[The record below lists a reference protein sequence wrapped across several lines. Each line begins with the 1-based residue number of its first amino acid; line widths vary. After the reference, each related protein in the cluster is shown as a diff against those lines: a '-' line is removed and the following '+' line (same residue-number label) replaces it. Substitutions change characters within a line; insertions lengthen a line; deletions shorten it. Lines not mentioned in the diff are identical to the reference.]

1 MRNWVLFFLLF
12 SCFIGRS
19 QNFNSLI
26 PYDTLKYTSRIGGQ
40 LDSIDVFNAFLS
52 STNPSGSISE
62 LNTFTPRWLFTNHGA
77 QIQQNFNSWKPLVF
91 SGLPHIGFN
100 YSFGSQGTQNVL
112 MSYQQSFGKQLIVNL
127 EYKKNKGSGFLRNG
141 DYNLNDLEFQLA
153 KKGSFYSFLT
163 QASYLTSEFHVNN
176 GLLVDSLAD
185 DFALRLLP
193 VQKENAYHSNQR
205 TNLIHTNY
213 FDFSKD
219 SLVAIGLFTSHQL
232 QIRNLR
238 YSEEIDTLSL
248 IYNEINFDST
258 LTMDQNQLS
267 SITNGAGLFLKN
279 KKVAFGV
286 GAEVRYWKYDNLN
299 HRNDTTEVN
308 LAANFQYQ
316 TRKFKFSEV
325 HKHNLIGAK
334 QEFKNELATSIL
346 VGRSKLNASLNYSS
360 ELPEV
365 HQRFIYANNY
375 ASTIQNPQKQ
385 TRLYSEIAFQHSF
398 GGIDLN
404 AGVSYVSLKNNYF
417 FIDSLWRND
426 TITNLSALQFNLR
439 ASYRFKKLYLQPSY
453 AFAINSSSIQFIPN
467 HQINVR
473 TFLKGGLFK
482 AKKMQ
487 AYIGVDASYL
497 SQFSPIQFNSL
508 IGSYEFWKT
517 SSVNSGYFNLHFFT
531 GFQIDEF
538 KFYVRFENIG
548 YFWNQHSMPVLT
560 NHPIPG
566 TQFRLG
572 LTWDFFN

>member
-1 MRNWVLFFLLF
+1 M
-12 SCFIGRS
+12 
-19 QNFNSLI
+19 
-26 PYDTLKYTSRIGGQ
+26 
-40 LDSIDVFNAFLS
+40 
-52 STNPSGSISE
+52 
-62 LNTFTPRWLFTNHGA
+62 
-77 QIQQNFNSWKPLVF
+77 
-91 SGLPHIGFN
+91 
-100 YSFGSQGTQNVL
+100 
-112 MSYQQSFGKQLIVNL
+112 
-127 EYKKNKGSGFLRNG
+127 
-141 DYNLNDLEFQLA
+141 
-153 KKGSFYSFLT
+153 
-163 QASYLTSEFHVNN
+163 
-176 GLLVDSLAD
+176 
-185 DFALRLLP
+185 
-193 VQKENAYHSNQR
+193 
-205 TNLIHTNY
+205 
-213 FDFSKD
+213 
-219 SLVAIGLFTSHQL
+219 
-232 QIRNLR
+232 
-238 YSEEIDTLSL
+238 
-248 IYNEINFDST
+248 
-258 LTMDQNQLS
+258 
-267 SITNGAGLFLKN
+267 
-279 KKVAFGV
+279 
-286 GAEVRYWKYDNLN
+286 
-299 HRNDTTEVN
+299 
-308 LAANFQYQ
+308 
-316 TRKFKFSEV
+316 
-325 HKHNLIGAK
+325 IGAK

-385 TRLYSEIAFQHSF
+385 TRLYGDITFQQSF

-426 TITNLSALQFNLR
+426 TITNLSAVQFNLR

-453 AFAINSSSIQFIPN
+453 AFAFNSSSIQFIPN

-487 AYIGVDASYL
+487 AYLGVDASYL